1 MDDVYS
7 VSCFGYK
14 KALCVVSRE
23 LSGDWLWRMV
33 QWAPHPLL
41 VIVAVLFNPHPK
53 EGMNNEAE
61 F

>member
-7 VSCFGYK
+7 VSCFRYK

-23 LSGDWLWRMV
+23 LSGDWLRRMV
-33 QWAPHPLL
+33 QCPPPLL
-41 VIVAVLFNPHPK
+41 VIVAVVFNPHPK
-53 EGMNNEAE
+53 EGMNNETE